1 MKSGFYCEILVD
13 QSQVR
18 DLINSLKLD
27 LDPLKY
33 LYHITLM
40 YDLESNFKE
49 IELKKPIGR
58 CKVIGFDIF
67 KDSSKYAL
75 VALIESNYIMQRHS
89 ELESLGFHHSFDNF
103 IPHIT
108 LGYLKTEFKNNLK
121 IDSKVDLNFN
131 IKSRIDLICERI
143 DIIRN

>member
-18 DLINSLKLD
+18 DLIKKLDVD

-40 YDLESNFKE
+40 YDSESNFKE
-49 IELKKPIGR
+49 IELKDPVGS
-58 CKVIGFDIF
+58 CKIIGFDIF
-67 KDSSKYAL
+67 KDSGKDAL
-75 VALIESNYIMQRHS
+75 VALVESNYIMQRHS

-108 LGYLKTEFKNNLK
+108 LGYLKT
-121 IDSKVDLNFN
+121 DSKVDLDFN
-131 IKSRIDLICERI
+131 IKPRIDLICERI

>member
-1 MKSGFYCEILVD
+1 MKSGFYCEVLVD
-13 QSQVR
+13 QAQVR
-18 DLINSLKLD
+18 DLIKKLDID

-40 YDLESNFKE
+40 YDSESNFKE
-49 IELKKPIGR
+49 IELKDPIGS

-67 KDSSKYAL
+67 KDSGKDAL
-75 VALIESNYIMQRHS
+75 VALIESDYITERHN

-108 LGYLKTEFKNNLK
+108 LGYLKSK
-121 IDSKVDLNFN
+121 IDLDFKIDA
-131 IKSRIDLICERI
+131 KIDLICERI

>member
-18 DLINSLKLD
+18 DLIKKLNVD

-40 YDLESNFKE
+40 FDKTSDFKE
-49 IELKKPIGR
+49 IELKDPIGS
-58 CKVIGFDIF
+58 CKVIRFDIF
-67 KDSSKYAL
+67 KDSDKDAL
-75 VALIESNYIMQRHS
+75 VALVESNYIMQRHS
-89 ELESLGFHHSFDNF
+89 ELESLRFHHSFDNF

-108 LGYLKTEFKNNLK
+108 LGYLKSK
-121 IDSKVDLNFN
+121 IDLDFKV
-131 IKSRIDLICERI
+131 KSRIDLICERI

>member
-13 QSQVR
+13 QSQVS
-18 DLINSLKLD
+18 DLIKKLDID

-40 YDLESNFKE
+40 YDPESDFKE
-49 IELKKPIGR
+49 IELKDPIGR

-67 KDSSKYAL
+67 KDSGKDAL

-108 LGYLKTEFKNNLK
+108 LGYLNGKINL
-121 IDSKVDLNFN
+121 DFSV
-131 IKSRIDLICERI
+131 KSRIDLICERI

>member
-1 MKSGFYCEILVD
+1 MKSGFYCEVLVD

-40 YDLESNFKE
+40 YDPESDFKE
-49 IELKKPIGR
+49 IELKRIDES

-67 KDSSKYAL
+67 KDSGKDAL
-75 VALIESNYIMQRHS
+75 VALVESNYIMQRHS
-89 ELESLGFHHSFDNF
+89 ELEFLGFHHLFDNF

-108 LGYLKTEFKNNLK
+108 LGYLKSEA
-121 IDSKVDLNFN
+121 DLNFECN
-131 IKSRIDLICERI
+131 DKIDLICERI

>member
-18 DLINSLKLD
+18 DLIKKLDID

-40 YDLESNFKE
+40 YDPESNFKE
-49 IELKKPIGR
+49 IELKDPIGR

-67 KDSSKYAL
+67 KDSGKDAL
-75 VALIESNYIMQRHS
+75 VALVESNYISQRHS
-89 ELESLGFHHSFDNF
+89 ELESFGFHHSFDKF

-108 LGYLKTEFKNNLK
+108 LGYLKSK
-121 IDSKVDLNFN
+121 IDLDFN
-131 IKSRIDLICERI
+131 IETKVDLICERI

>member
-1 MKSGFYCEILVD
+1 MKSGFYCEVLVD

-18 DLINSLKLD
+18 DLINSLNLD
-27 LDPLKY
+27 LDSLKY

-40 YDLESNFKE
+40 YDSESDFKE
-49 IELKKPIGR
+49 IELKKPDES

-67 KDSSKYAL
+67 KDSGKDAL
-75 VALIESNYIMQRHS
+75 VALVESNYIMQRHS

-108 LGYLKTEFKNNLK
+108 LGYLTSK
-121 IDSKVDLNFN
+121 IDLNFKCN
-131 IKSRIDLICERI
+131 DKIDLVCERI

>member
-13 QSQVR
+13 QYQVR
-18 DLINSLKLD
+18 DLIKKLDID

-40 YDLESNFKE
+40 YDLESDFKE
-49 IELKKPIGR
+49 IELKDPIGR

-67 KDSSKYAL
+67 KDSGKDAL

-108 LGYLKTEFKNNLK
+108 LGYLTSK
-121 IDSKVDLNFN
+121 IDLNFKCN
-131 IKSRIDLICERI
+131 DKIDLVCERI

>member
-18 DLINSLKLD
+18 DLIKKLDID

-49 IELKKPIGR
+49 IELKDPIGR
-58 CKVIGFDIF
+58 CKVIGFNIF
-67 KDSSKYAL
+67 KDSGKDAL

-108 LGYLKTEFKNNLK
+108 LGYLNDKINLDFK
-121 IDSKVDLNFN
+121 V
-131 IKSRIDLICERI
+131 KSRVDLICERI

>member
-27 LDPLKY
+27 LDSLKY

-40 YDLESNFKE
+40 YDSESNFKE
-49 IELKKPIGR
+49 IELKKPDKS

-67 KDSSKYAL
+67 KDSGKDAL
-75 VALIESNYIMQRHS
+75 VALVESDYIMSRHS
-89 ELESLGFHHSFDNF
+89 ELESLGFHHSFDKF

-108 LGYLKTEFKNNLK
+108 LGYLKSKVNLNIDVESK
-121 IDSKVDLNFN
+121 IDLV
-131 IKSRIDLICERI
+131 CERI

>member
-18 DLINSLKLD
+18 DLIKKLNVD

-40 YDLESNFKE
+40 YDSESNFKE
-49 IELKKPIGR
+49 IELKNPVGS

-67 KDSSKYAL
+67 KDSNKDAL
-75 VALIESNYIMQRHS
+75 VALVKSNYIMQRHS

-108 LGYLKTEFKNNLK
+108 LGYLKSK
-121 IDSKVDLNFN
+121 IDLNFN

>member
-13 QSQVR
+13 QAQVR
-18 DLINSLKLD
+18 DLIKKLDID

-40 YDLESNFKE
+40 YDSESNFKE
-49 IELKKPIGR
+49 IELKDPIGR

-67 KDSSKYAL
+67 KDSGKDAL
-75 VALIESNYIMQRHS
+75 VALVESNYIMQRHS
-89 ELESLGFHHSFDNF
+89 ELESLGFHHLFDNF

-108 LGYLKTEFKNNLK
+108 LGYLKSK
-121 IDSKVDLNFN
+121 IDLDFKCGD
-131 IKSRIDLICERI
+131 KIDLICERI

>member
-13 QSQVR
+13 QAQVR
-18 DLINSLKLD
+18 DLIKKLDID

-40 YDLESNFKE
+40 YDLESDFKE
-49 IELKKPIGR
+49 IELKDPIGR
-58 CKVIGFDIF
+58 CKVIRFDIF
-67 KDSSKYAL
+67 KDSGKDAL

-108 LGYLKTEFKNNLK
+108 LGYLNGKINL
-121 IDSKVDLNFN
+121 DFN
-131 IKSRIDLICERI
+131 VKSRIDLICERI

>member
-1 MKSGFYCEILVD
+1 MKSGFYCEVLVD

-18 DLINSLKLD
+18 NLINSLKLD
-27 LDPLKY
+27 LDSLKY
-33 LYHITLM
+33 LYHITTM
-40 YDLESNFKE
+40 YDPGSDFKE
-49 IELKKPIGR
+49 IELKRPDES

-67 KDSSKYAL
+67 KDSGKDAL
-75 VALIESNYIMQRHS
+75 VALVESNYIMQRHS

-121 IDSKVDLNFN
+121 IDSKIDLNFDVES
-131 IKSRIDLICERI
+131 KIDLICERI

>member
-18 DLINSLKLD
+18 DLINSLKLN

-40 YDLESNFKE
+40 YDPKSNFKE
-49 IELKKPIGR
+49 IELKDPIGR

-67 KDSSKYAL
+67 KDSGKDAL

-89 ELESLGFHHSFDNF
+89 ELESFGFRHSFDKF

-108 LGYLKTEFKNNLK
+108 LGYLNGEINL
-121 IDSKVDLNFN
+121 DFN

>member
-13 QSQVR
+13 QAQVR

-40 YDLESNFKE
+40 YDPESNFKE
-49 IELKKPIGR
+49 IELKNPIGR

-67 KDSSKYAL
+67 KDSGKDAL
-75 VALIESNYIMQRHS
+75 VALIESNYIVQRHS

-108 LGYLKTEFKNNLK
+108 LGYLTSK
-121 IDSKVDLNFN
+121 IDLNFKCN
-131 IKSRIDLICERI
+131 DKIDLICERI

>member
-13 QSQVR
+13 QAQVR
-18 DLINSLKLD
+18 NLIKKLNVD
-27 LDPLKY
+27 LDPLKF

-40 YDLESNFKE
+40 YDSESNFKE
-49 IELKKPIGR
+49 IELKDLIGR

-67 KDSSKYAL
+67 KDSGKDAL
-75 VALIESNYIMQRHS
+75 VALVESNYIMQRHS
-89 ELESLGFHHSFDNF
+89 ELESLGFHHSFENF

-121 IDSKVDLNFN
+121 IDSKIDLNFKCN
-131 IKSRIDLICERI
+131 DKIDLICERI

>member
-1 MKSGFYCEILVD
+1 MKLGFYCEVLVD
-13 QSQVR
+13 QFQVR
-18 DLINSLKLD
+18 DLIKKLDID

-40 YDLESNFKE
+40 FDKTSDFKK
-49 IELKKPIGR
+49 IELKEPVGS

-67 KDSSKYAL
+67 KDSGKDAL
-75 VALIESNYIMQRHS
+75 VALVESNYIMQRYS

-108 LGYLKTEFKNNLK
+108 LGYLKFDFKNNLNFDVK
-121 IDSKVDLNFN
+121 SK
-131 IKSRIDLICERI
+131 IDLICERI

>member
-18 DLINSLKLD
+18 DLIKKLNID

-40 YDLESNFKE
+40 FDKTSDFKE
-49 IELKKPIGR
+49 IELKTSVGS

-67 KDSSKYAL
+67 KDSGKDAL
-75 VALIESNYIMQRHS
+75 VALVESNYIIQRHS
-89 ELESLGFHHSFDNF
+89 ELESLGFHHSFNNF

-108 LGYLKTEFKNNLK
+108 LGYLNGK
-121 IDSKVDLNFN
+121 IDLDFNVESK
-131 IKSRIDLICERI
+131 IDLICERI

>member
-13 QSQVR
+13 QAQVR
-18 DLINSLKLD
+18 DLIKKLDID

-40 YDLESNFKE
+40 YDPESDFKE
-49 IELKKPIGR
+49 IELKRPDES

-67 KDSSKYAL
+67 KDSGKDAL

-89 ELESLGFHHSFDNF
+89 ELESLGFHHSFDKF

-108 LGYLKTEFKNNLK
+108 LGYLNGEINLDFK
-121 IDSKVDLNFN
+121 V
-131 IKSRIDLICERI
+131 KSRIDLICERI

>member
-13 QSQVR
+13 QAQVR
-18 DLINSLKLD
+18 DLIKKLDID

-40 YDLESNFKE
+40 YDSESNFKE
-49 IELKKPIGR
+49 IELKDPIGR

-67 KDSSKYAL
+67 KDSGKDAL

-89 ELESLGFHHSFDNF
+89 ELESLGFHHSFDKF

-108 LGYLKTEFKNNLK
+108 L
-121 IDSKVDLNFN
+121 
-131 IKSRIDLICERI
+131 
-143 DIIRN
+143 

>member
-18 DLINSLKLD
+18 DLIKKLD
-27 LDPLKY
+27 IDLDSLKY
-33 LYHITLM
+33 LYHITIM
-40 YDLESNFKE
+40 YDPESDFKE
-49 IELKKPIGR
+49 IELKRIDES

-67 KDSSKYAL
+67 KDSGKDAL
-75 VALIESNYIMQRHS
+75 VALVESDYIMSRHS
-89 ELESLGFHHSFDNF
+89 ELESFGFRHSFDNF

-108 LGYLKTEFKNNLK
+108 LGYLNGE
-121 IDSKVDLNFN
+121 IDLNF
-131 IKSRIDLICERI
+131 KCDDKIDLICERI

>member
-13 QSQVR
+13 QTQVR

-49 IELKKPIGR
+49 IELKDPIGG

-67 KDSSKYAL
+67 KDSNKDAL
-75 VALIESNYIMQRHS
+75 VALIESNYIVQRHS

-108 LGYLKTEFKNNLK
+108 LGYLNGEINLDFK
-121 IDSKVDLNFN
+121 V
-131 IKSRIDLICERI
+131 KSRIDLICERI

>member
-18 DLINSLKLD
+18 DLIKKLDID

-40 YDLESNFKE
+40 YDSESNFKE
-49 IELKKPIGR
+49 IELKNPVGS

-67 KDSSKYAL
+67 KDSGKDVL
-75 VALIESNYIMQRHS
+75 VALVESNYIMQRHS
-89 ELESLGFHHSFDNF
+89 ELESFGFHHSFDNF

-108 LGYLKTEFKNNLK
+108 LGYLKSK
-121 IDSKVDLNFN
+121 IDLNFN

>member
-18 DLINSLKLD
+18 DLIKKLDID

-40 YDLESNFKE
+40 YDSESNFKE
-49 IELKKPIGR
+49 IELKDPVGS

-67 KDSSKYAL
+67 KDSGKDAL
-75 VALIESNYIMQRHS
+75 VALVESDYIMQRHF
-89 ELESLGFHHSFDNF
+89 ELESFGFHHSFDNF

-121 IDSKVDLNFN
+121 IDSKIDLNFN